1 MNKHKLPLS
10 VSYPPMKKMPAVDSP
25 RFLLDCGFDAIDIS
39 IPSLLKQF
47 GNDWREKTAEFKK
60 ALDESGIIVIS
71 AHLPFRAAT
80 DEQLHE
86 DMLIGLE
93 IASMLEIK
101 RAVMHP
107 IGNPK
112 EKYAPE
118 NRKIWFDKNVE
129 YYNRYLP
136 IARNYGIQIVTENM
150 RDPHQADGCHRYAS
164 TAEELIE
171 LADALGLEICWDFGH
186 AHEAHRDHYSELLI
200 IGKRLTMTHINDNW
214 QGPSDEHLPP
224 FYGTNDWEAACRGLR
239 EIGYSEPINFEVKFK
254 QLPSRILP
262 EAVSLVRAIG
272 ELLLDMIFEKSE

>member
-1 MNKHKLPLS
+1 MNKHRLPLS
-10 VSYPPMKKMPAVDSP
+10 VSYPPMEKMPAVESP
-25 RFLLDCGFDAIDIS
+25 RFLLDCGFDAIDVS

-47 GNDWREKTAEFKK
+47 GDDWREKTAEFKK
-60 ALDESGIIVIS
+60 ELDSSGIMVIS

-80 DEQLHE
+80 DEQLHK
-86 DMLIGLE
+86 DMLVGLE

-107 IGNPK
+107 IGDQK
-112 EKYAPE
+112 GSHGSESRMEWFEK
-118 NRKIWFDKNVE
+118 NIE

-136 IARNYGIQIVTENM
+136 IAKKYGIQIVTENM
-150 RDPHQADGCHRYAS
+150 RDPYQSGGYHRYAS

-171 LADALGLEICWDFGH
+171 LADALELEICWDFGH
-186 AHEAHRDHYSELLI
+186 AHEAHLDHYSELI
-200 IGKRLTMTHINDNW
+200 KIGDRLTMTHINDNW

-254 QLPSRILP
+254 KLPSRILP
-262 EAVSLVRAIG
+262 EAASLIRAIG
-272 ELLLDMIFEKSE
+272 ELLLDMIFEEK